1 MKTIN
6 LREYYPTIY
15 RRDHLISLP
24 DAVASALHEG
34 KASEVAYQVRVFRN
48 KAYYSLEWAEARGE
62 LPASTA
68 ADPYTLLA
76 ANYEKE
82 QLYQALAALFI
93 AIESAGALSA
103 DSQIQLALQE
113 KAQFYENGAAAAASW
128 IFFFLGE
135 LHGLIRKEEAQ
146 HKGQG
151 KGEIDAGV
159 AAPAAKMVLGHHPG
173 LAESFHI

>member
-34 KASEVAYQVRVFRN
+34 KTSEVAYQVRVFRN

-62 LPASTA
+62 LPTSTA

-82 QLYQALAALFI
+82 QLYQALA
-93 AIESAGALSA
+93 SLSDKQRQRVYA
-103 DSQIQLALQE
+103 H
-113 KAQFYENGAAAAASW
+113 
-128 IFFFLGE
+128 FFLGMSYSRIARLE
-135 LHGLIRKEEAQ
+135 NVRECSIR
-146 HKGQG
+146 
-151 KGEIDAGV
+151 
-159 AAPAAKMVLGHHPG
+159 
-173 LAESFHI
+173 ESIRRALRSMEKFLQKNLC

>member
-34 KASEVAYQVRVFRN
+34 RPARLPIRCAFFGTKPTIPWSR
-48 KAYYSLEWAEARGE
+48 AEARGE
-62 LPASTA
+62 LPTSTA

-82 QLYQALAALFI
+82 QLYQALA
-93 AIESAGALSA
+93 SLSDKERQRVYA
-103 DSQIQLALQE
+103 H
-113 KAQFYENGAAAAASW
+113 
-128 IFFFLGE
+128 FFLGMSYSSIARLE
-135 LHGLIRKEEAQ
+135 NVRERSIR
-146 HKGQG
+146 
-151 KGEIDAGV
+151 
-159 AAPAAKMVLGHHPG
+159 
-173 LAESFHI
+173 ESIRRALRNMEKFLQKNL

>member
-1 MKTIN
+1 MPAYAAPAHLLALCSSDTKTKMTQEVQMKTIN

-24 DAVASALHEG
+24 DAVAAALHEG

-62 LPASTA
+62 LPTSTA

-82 QLYQALAALFI
+82 QLYQALA
-93 AIESAGALSA
+93 SLSDKQRQRVYA
-103 DSQIQLALQE
+103 H
-113 KAQFYENGAAAAASW
+113 
-128 IFFFLGE
+128 FFLGMSYGRIARLE
-135 LHGLIRKEEAQ
+135 NVRECSIR
-146 HKGQG
+146 
-151 KGEIDAGV
+151 
-159 AAPAAKMVLGHHPG
+159 
-173 LAESFHI
+173 ESIRRALKSMEKFLQKNL